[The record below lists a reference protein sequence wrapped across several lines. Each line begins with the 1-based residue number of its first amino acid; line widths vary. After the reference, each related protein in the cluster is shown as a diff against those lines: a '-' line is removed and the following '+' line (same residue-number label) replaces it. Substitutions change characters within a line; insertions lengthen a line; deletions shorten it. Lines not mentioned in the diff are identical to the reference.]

1 MIKLK
6 VLKTTDGKHIGKIF
20 EVPDLNLKNTELYT
34 GGQFHFDYIEHIS
47 SNQVRLWSSNYTAI
61 VEIVKN

>member
-6 VLKTTDGKHIGKIF
+6 VLKSTDGKHIGQIF
-20 EVPDLNLKNTELYT
+20 EISDLNLKNTEIYS
-34 GGQFHFDYIEHIS
+34 GGIFHFDYLEYITPTI
-47 SNQVRLWSSNYTAI
+47 VRLWNSNYTAI